1 MVASITAEL
10 EGVQLDVWGGG
21 EPAPGGT
28 TSMFVHHGD
37 RAAEVYWTTDG
48 WCLARVYTWSLR
60 HVLSDRAFDI
70 HYEMDDQF
78 TDCVMDGS
86 DALDLRVFD
95 VQHSANGATT
105 YQGAYAETWTVRTK
119 CSTTWNAA
127 APCGFN
133 EAAAVVPEM

>member
-1 MVASITAEL
+1 
-10 EGVQLDVWGGG
+10 
-21 EPAPGGT
+21 
-28 TSMFVHHGD
+28 
-37 RAAEVYWTTDG
+37 VYS
-48 WCLARVYTWSLR
+48 WSLR